1 MRCLAKRRVK
11 NVHSLLRR
19 SAELAWTD
27 RWWSFLGVAVQDAC
41 AASVLA
47 ASGRKLVLDQQAAE
61 ELELSGLLDGQRWA
75 AEPEELHTSGR

>member
-1 MRCLAKRRVK
+1 M
-11 NVHSLLRR
+11 
-19 SAELAWTD
+19 
-27 RWWSFLGVAVQDAC
+27 AVQDAC

-75 AEPEELHTSGR
+75 AEPEELHISGR